1 MQFFKNIINLFT
13 LLVLFIALNINMTSK
28 ITERSALKLEE
39 DRSYEEQLKNQIKWL
54 SQLKWNW
61 TNNRDE
67 NNDKFFYDFFDFCFQ
82 NFEMSITAQLRSINY
97 RMHFHKEL
105 SSVKNNISKIKVD
118 IKKILASD
126 LPTKKDFTILKA
138 KFQKVKIGLTEV
150 EMKFDS
156 IMNEIHHKKG
166 EDNDMEEAMTPPM
179 LHYGTNGGNG
189 GDEDGDENQWHE
201 ERHHQDNH
209 ENEKKE
215 DSSKDSTMVMATGQ
229 DCSRSSDFKVDKQ
242 MTGKN
247 ERRESEVNS
256 LLMIQN
262 NNNDTNDASNYNEN
276 NEKIIE
282 NIDKKSEYG
291 VNNNK
296 INKYNYGYKNKNSS
310 DNSTNNNI
318 NNISNTYN
326 SSINNNNSNHED
338 NNKDKDTEKG
348 NQTIN
353 NIINENNNSLQI
365 INYNNNNNNFNC

>member
-13 LLVLFIALNINMTSK
+13 LLVLLIALNINMTSK

-39 DRSYEEQLKNQIKWL
+39 ERSYEEQLKNQIKWL

-82 NFEMSITAQLRSINY
+82 NFEMSLTAQLRSLNQRIL
-97 RMHFHKEL
+97 FHKEL
-105 SSVKNNISKIKVD
+105 YSVKNNISKIKVD

-138 KFQKVKIGLTEV
+138 KFQKVKIDLTEV

-156 IMNEIHHKKG
+156 VLNEIQHKKG
-166 EDNDMEEAMTPPM
+166 EDNDMKEATTPPM

-189 GDEDGDENQWHE
+189 GDEDDDGYPWHE
-201 ERHHQDNH
+201 EPHHRDMDKRKQDRP
-209 ENEKKE
+209 
-215 DSSKDSTMVMATGQ
+215 KDTSTVIVNGL
-229 DCSRSSDFKVDKQ
+229 DNSNSSDFKVDKQ